1 MMKKL
6 PNILAIA
13 ILVGVV
19 AAIATH
25 EVVRS
30 RQVAASAERG
40 RALETMSASERM
52 RASSLDSAQ
61 SGRDADDR
69 MNSAMQVGALG
80 AAIGVLIGAFIYRA
94 RHPKSPTIPM

>member
-1 MMKKL
+1 MLKKL

-25 EVVRS
+25 EVIRS
-30 RQVAASAERG
+30 RQVAASSERG
-40 RALETMSASERM
+40 RALETMSPSERM
-52 RASSLDSAQ
+52 RASSLDASQA
-61 SGRDADDR
+61 GRDADDR

-80 AAIGVLIGAFIYRA
+80 AAIGVLIGAFVYRV
-94 RHPKSPTIPM
+94 RNPTSPTIPM